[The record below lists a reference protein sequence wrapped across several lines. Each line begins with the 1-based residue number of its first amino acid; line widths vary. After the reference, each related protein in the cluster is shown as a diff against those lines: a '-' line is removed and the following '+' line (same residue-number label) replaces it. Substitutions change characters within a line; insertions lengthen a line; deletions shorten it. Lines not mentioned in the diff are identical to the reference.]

1 MARNILNRG
10 VIFHT
15 EERKKFLTLYIYI
28 YIYIYVRSLLAH
40 VVRSL
45 LAHVVSFLTIKIVA
59 VLNMPKTMKN
69 LTG

>member
-28 YIYIYVRSLLAH
+28 Y
-40 VVRSL
+40 VRSL